1 MKLKLLVRDS
11 KRQAKQAMGE
21 AFKLIEQ
28 GCVAL
33 IGPAS
38 SGPTTEI
45 STLMSKIPPIDR
57 TIIGYSA
64 TSPKL
69 SESSFSNFLR
79 TPPADDVQAA
89 LMAILM
95 KGLCVRG
102 TGRSYDSKPCS
113 ARGLMLAWSS
123 PRFPTTKT
131 NYIWFFFHFVAH
143 PALLLC

>member
-1 MKLKLLVRDS
+1 
-11 KRQAKQAMGE
+11 MGE

-28 GCVAL
+28 GCVSL

-69 SESSFSNFLR
+69 SEPSFSNFLR
-79 TPPADDVQAA
+79 TPPADDVQAELDA
-89 LMAILM
+89 LAADVDVWSRDDLVDLALRLVAEGAG
-95 KGLCVRG
+95 K
-102 TGRSYDSKPCS
+102 S
-113 ARGLMLAWSS
+113 ARVAVLA
-123 PRFPTTKT
+123 
-131 NYIWFFFHFVAH
+131 HE
-143 PALLLC
+143 LLDQPMTRI